1 VSAES
6 DARAESVV
14 FHELAGLL
22 SSLWSISEMVA
33 QRPDHPEREEFISL
47 LRAEARKAARTFKDL
62 QNLRALMADNFAER
76 IETVRIADVL
86 EGADALGDAQNAR
99 RSTTRDDITL
109 RADMFALA
117 EFIARL
123 RDLAV
128 EFGGDGN
135 DGVEARSD
143 QMDLVYSC
151 GTEDRHADLLEGID
165 RGDGRARVLYV
176 MRRVVLRWGGDVRV
190 ETRDG
195 GAAVTVRLRR
205 SGT

>member
-1 VSAES
+1 MSAES
-6 DARAESVV
+6 EARAESVV

-62 QNLRALMADNFAER
+62 QNLRALMANNFAER

-86 EGADALGDAQNAR
+86 EGADALADAQNAR
-99 RSTTRDDITL
+99 RATSKSDVTL

-128 EFGGDGN
+128 ELGGDGN
-135 DGVEARSD
+135 ETVEARPSAV
-143 QMDLVYSC
+143 DLVYSLE
-151 GTEDRHADLLEGID
+151 TDDHHAELLEGLE

-176 MRRVVLRWGGDVRV
+176 MRRVVARWGGDVRV
-190 ETRDG
+190 ENRDG
-195 GAAVTVRLRR
+195 GSAVAVRLQ
-205 SGT
+205 SPGA